1 MVFLFFEK
9 ALGCFLFTFRT
20 LYVNVLVIFVLL
32 TLFGLHVLDNA
43 VVGRV
48 VALVLV
54 VRSPVEIA
62 PV

>member
-9 ALGCFLFTFRT
+9 ALGCFLFTLRT

-32 TLFGLHVLDNA
+32 TLFGLHVFDNT

-48 VALVLV
+48 IALELI

-62 PV
+62 PL

>member
-1 MVFLFFEK
+1 VVFLFFEK

>member
-1 MVFLFFEK
+1 VVLFLFEK
-9 ALGCFLFTFRT
+9 TLGCFLFTFRS
-20 LYVNVLVIFVLL
+20 LEVNVLVIFVLL
-32 TLFGLHVLDNA
+32 TLFGLHVLDNT

-48 VALVLV
+48 IALELI